1 MFDEAVSCLYYVSN
15 LRTVSSWQ
23 VALPHWLERS
33 IASIFNP
40 LCDLVIVVAPMS
52 SPHKS
57 LPYSTTFWTVSF
69 CLILVY
75 VLSIN
80 TYPKCDSGLYGSPT
94 YADCHDA
101 FSSIPQDTAV
111 RFFVE
116 QQLRTAP
123 PQADWTYFPDPR
135 PLEYQQTLAQTPKWW
150 SRGEP

>member
-1 MFDEAVSCLYYVSN
+1 MFDEAISCLSYVSN
-15 LRTVSSWQ
+15 RRTVSSWQ
-23 VALPHWLERS
+23 VTLPHYLEGS
-33 IASIFNP
+33 IASI
-40 LCDLVIVVAPMS
+40 LDLVTVVAEAPPMS
-52 SPHKS
+52 SLHKIP
-57 LPYSTTFWTVSF
+57 PYSTTCWTFSF
-69 CLILVY
+69 CLVFVH

-80 TYPKCDSGLYGSPT
+80 AYPKCDSGLYGSPT